1 MVHYAETARS
11 STTVPLLPVPGSH
24 QPEHNT
30 DPLPAL
36 AQQGTLDW
44 TTDEELRC
52 WLYKGKHGEIRLPG
66 LLWVSCDAA
75 FAQGFWHGRAV
86 LLEHED
92 EEWYVLTDGEFTR
105 LIAQEL
111 PTTLPAAAIAPWKRG
126 FIFGW
131 CMTWYYQP
139 FLNEAAES
147 DEDAE
152 ARATPASRKRRK
164 STHSSVP
171 KYPNALRA
179 CLKQAGYSFREVS
192 LETAIPESTLYSW
205 ASGKRVIPHAFR
217 QQLAHVIGCAVEEL
231 APSRMAV

>member
-1 MVHYAETARS
+1 MLHYAETARS
-11 STTVPLLPVPGSH
+11 STTIPLLPVPGSH
-24 QPEHNT
+24 QPERNT
-30 DPLPAL
+30 DPHPAL

-75 FAQGFWHGRAV
+75 FAQGFWHGRASM
-86 LLEHED
+86 LERED
-92 EEWYVLTDGEFTR
+92 GDWFVLTDQEFTQ

-111 PTTLPAAAIAPWKRG
+111 PTTLPTAAIAPWKRG

-139 FLNEAAES
+139 FLNEAAEA
-147 DEDAE
+147 DEEAE
-152 ARATPASRKRRK
+152 RRAAPAPRKRRK
-164 STHSSVP
+164 SMHSSVP

-179 CLKQAGYSFREVS
+179 CIKQAGYS
-192 LETAIPESTLYSW
+192 
-205 ASGKRVIPHAFR
+205 FR

-231 APSRMAV
+231 APTSLVV